1 MIKKRK
7 INIFYDVTLQF
18 ENGYAKRS
26 SPPNS
31 PSTVNPNEDP
41 LQTRMGQKVTM
52 QGMTKRVNTCLDWEP
67 NRERSTRMKS
77 PVHGLSGEIKDVR
90 DLIKVRRRNFL
101 LVPLL
106 LCSLSTIYTLENFSK
121 KTFNPYLI

>member
-1 MIKKRK
+1 MI
-7 INIFYDVTLQF
+7 LQF

-41 LQTRMGQKVTM
+41 LQMRMGQKVTV

-90 DLIKVRRRNFL
+90 DLIKVRRNFL
-101 LVPLL
+101 LALFFF
-106 LCSLSTIYTLENFSK
+106 SLPTNIYNDS
-121 KTFNPYLI
+121 PSLISLFERNNGLIL

>member
-1 MIKKRK
+1 MIKNMY
-7 INIFYDVTLQF
+7 IYIYTSFMILQF

-41 LQTRMGQKVTM
+41 LQMRMGQKVTV

-90 DLIKVRRRNFL
+90 DLIKVRRNFL
-101 LVPLL
+101 LFFLAHKYI
-106 LCSLSTIYTLENFSK
+106 TIHL
-121 KTFNPYLI
+121 